1 MFIYICQTST
11 HFQLTKKP
19 NNWNLEKV
27 HLVVC
32 GYFLVVWGRLM
43 VVCGRLLVVCGC
55 LLVVSD
61 HLSVFVVVCGGLWSL
76 PVLVSTIYDPKLY
89 AHNNYI
95 LSTSSVFKQYFY
107 DWLVENIF

>member
-1 MFIYICQTST
+1 M
-11 HFQLTKKP
+11 TKKP